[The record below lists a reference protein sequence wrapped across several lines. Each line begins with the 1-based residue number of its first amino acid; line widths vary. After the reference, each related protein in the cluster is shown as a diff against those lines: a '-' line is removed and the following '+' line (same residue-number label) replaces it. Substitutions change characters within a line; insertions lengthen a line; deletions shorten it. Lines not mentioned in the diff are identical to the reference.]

1 MLEDKSRVSKLP
13 VEWDHEVE
21 AAGRVPGTKAL
32 VSPRWCWTGGAA
44 LMYNFGQEA
53 RSIVLDGPP
62 WEPSVIVLAACAND
76 TKRKS
81 SSVH

>member
-1 MLEDKSRVSKLP
+1 
-13 VEWDHEVE
+13 
-21 AAGRVPGTKAL
+21 
-32 VSPRWCWTGGAA
+32 
-44 LMYNFGQEA
+44 MYNFGQEA

>member
-1 MLEDKSRVSKLP
+1 MSKGWKQSFETTSRMGSRGGGCRSSRGYKSTCI
-13 VEWDHEVE
+13 
-21 AAGRVPGTKAL
+21 A
-32 VSPRWCWTGGAA
+32 RWWTTGGAA

-62 WEPSVIVLAACAND
+62 WEPSVIVLAGCAND